1 MDQPEPHHLPP
12 STPFPN
18 SPLPLLVYHDA
29 LPSDPAAVESLFARH
44 GWTAAW
50 VNGVYPFHHWHS
62 SAHEVLGCT
71 RGQARLRLGG
81 PEGLLLDA
89 IPGTVLVIPAGV
101 AHCNE
106 GSSPDFQVV
115 GATDGGRDYDI
126 VRGAP
131 TARQREN
138 LATLPL
144 PKSDPVHGPG
154 GPLPRLWRT

>member
-1 MDQPEPHHLPP
+1 MDEPETHHLPP

-18 SPLPLLVYHDA
+18 SPLPLLVYRDT
-29 LPSDPAAVESLFARH
+29 LPAEPYAVEPLFARH

-50 VNGVYPFHHWHS
+50 RNGVFPFHHWHS

-71 RGQARLRLGG
+71 RGHARLRLGG

-89 IPGTVLVIPAGV
+89 TPGTVLVIPAGV

-115 GATDGGRDYDI
+115 GAYDI

-131 TARQREN
+131 TAREREN
-138 LATLPL
+138 LAAVPL
-144 PKSDPVHGPG
+144 PKADPLHGPA
-154 GPLPRLWRT
+154 GPLPRLWRA

>member
-1 MDQPEPHHLPP
+1 MDDPEPHHLSP
-12 STPFPN
+12 SVPFPN
-18 SPLPLLVYHDA
+18 SPFPLLVYRDA
-29 LPSDPAAVESLFARH
+29 LPPDPAAVEALFARH

-50 VNGVYPFHHWHS
+50 RNGVFPYHHWHS

-81 PEGLLLDA
+81 PEGLLLDVT
-89 IPGTVLVIPAGV
+89 PGTALVIPAGV

-126 VRGAP
+126 VKGAP
-131 TARQREN
+131 SQRQREN
-138 LATLPL
+138 LATVPL
-144 PKSDPVHGPG
+144 PSADPVRGPG
-154 GPLPRLWRT
+154 GPLLRLWRA